1 MGLNSLIFYM
11 IIKNILSENEK
22 EEIVSYW
29 ENYTNKKQDHQ
40 AKGTLAARQVSFLN
54 TYHSR
59 IKSVL
64 EKETGFSLSK
74 KFNAIRLYIKGDKLE
89 KHIDNAAPFA
99 ITIVVKQSDL
109 KHNPLVFYFDNPQTI
124 ILQEGDGYY
133 FKGME
138 IPHERLEVQ
147 SDYLLHIYL
156 GYNIYTKTVI

>member
-1 MGLNSLIFYM
+1 M
-11 IIKNILSENEK
+11 IIKNILSEKEK

-29 ENYTNKKQDHQ
+29 DKFTDKKADHQ

-54 TYHSR
+54 TYHHR
-59 IKSVL
+59 IKLIL
-64 EKETGFSLSK
+64 EKETGLSLSK
-74 KFNAIRLYIKGDKLE
+74 QFTAIRLYKKGDKLK

-99 ITIVVKQSDL
+99 ITVVVKQSDQ
-109 KHNPLVFYFDNPQTI
+109 KHNPLVFYFDDPQTI

-138 IPHERLEVQ
+138 VPHERLEVQ

-156 GYNIYTKTVI
+156 GYNIEVEKHII